1 MADEITV
8 IQATIEAAQIQ
19 KWGTIW
25 GGSDRWYCNC
35 SRCVFLVE
43 NIFAFAKRSKTCGD
57 KEKCI
62 SRAS

>member
-25 GGSDRWYCNC
+25 GAVIGGIAIAVGVYFSWRTSLHLQKKQDLRRQGKMY
-35 SRCVFLVE
+35 
-43 NIFAFAKRSKTCGD
+43 I
-57 KEKCI
+57 
-62 SRAS
+62 